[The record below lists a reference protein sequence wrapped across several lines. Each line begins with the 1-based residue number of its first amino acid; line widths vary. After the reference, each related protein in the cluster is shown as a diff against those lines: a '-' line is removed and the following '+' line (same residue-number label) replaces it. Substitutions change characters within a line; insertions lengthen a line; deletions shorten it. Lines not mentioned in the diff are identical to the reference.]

1 MEILTEN
8 PLIIVAI
15 ILALLAF
22 IAYKLSKTGNKKSN
36 KNADAKV
43 AKKEELNA
51 DENKSDLGE
60 ESQENIEKT
69 EIETEKTNKSN
80 KKKKLKRLKPEI
92 TKVYEK
98 KQLQTT
104 SESMT
109 KILEEKNSKEEEILK
124 SMQFVKSSN
133 NVAKLKPLTA
143 SEIEAREAKILEAEM
158 QKFENADNNLQEADF
173 FNEKLDDSLKSS
185 HFDRTRRLSKMI
197 KNNELD
203 DLFCSH
209 ISEKYMKMDDIQ
221 KHLRNC
227 DEIQE
232 KLFHRVAE
240 TLANSEMK
248 VSVDDNGN
256 VKDQDSKESKLA
268 MQESKRRELLAKFMT
283 ETSQEEIQA
292 ECDVDELMQEEI
304 DLSAKNILVVDA
316 ILKRKGKKSVCK

>member
-1 MEILTEN
+1 MEILMQN
-8 PLIIVAI
+8 PLIIVAVL
-15 ILALLAF
+15 LALLAF
-22 IAYKLSKTGNKKSN
+22 IAYKLSKTGNKKSS
-36 KNADAKV
+36 KKTDANV
-43 AKKEELNA
+43 AKKEESKDSETKA
-51 DENKSDLGE
+51 DLGE
-60 ESQENIEKT
+60 KGQENIEKT
-69 EIETEKTNKSN
+69 ETETPSKSSE
-80 KKKKLKRLKPEI
+80 KKKLKRLKPEI

-104 SESMT
+104 SESMN

-133 NVAKLKPLTA
+133 NISKLKPLTA
-143 SEIEAREAKILEAEM
+143 SEIEAREAKILEEEI
-158 QKFENADNNLQEADF
+158 QKFKNADGDVQETNF

-197 KNNELD
+197 KNGELD

-248 VSVDDNGN
+248 VSVDDNGS
-256 VKDQDSKESKLA
+256 VKDQENKESKLA

-283 ETSQEEIQA
+283 ESSQEEMQA
-292 ECDVDELMQEEI
+292 ECDIDELMQEEI

>member
-1 MEILTEN
+1 MEILMQN
-8 PLIIVAI
+8 PLIIVAVL
-15 ILALLAF
+15 LALLAF
-22 IAYKLSKTGNKKSN
+22 IAYKLSKSGNKKSS
-36 KNADAKV
+36 KKTDANV
-43 AKKEELNA
+43 AKKEESKDSETKA
-51 DENKSDLGE
+51 DLGE
-60 ESQENIEKT
+60 KGQENIEKT
-69 EIETEKTNKSN
+69 ETEKPNKSSE
-80 KKKKLKRLKPEI
+80 KKKLKRLKPEI

-104 SESMT
+104 SESMN

-133 NVAKLKPLTA
+133 NISKLKPLTA
-143 SEIEAREAKILEAEM
+143 SEIEAREAKILEEEM
-158 QKFENADNNLQEADF
+158 QKFKNADGDVQETNF

-197 KNNELD
+197 KNGELD

-256 VKDQDSKESKLA
+256 VKDQENKESKLA

-283 ETSQEEIQA
+283 ESSQEEMQA
-292 ECDVDELMQEEI
+292 ECDIDELMQEEI

>member
-1 MEILTEN
+1 MEILIEN
-8 PLIIVAI
+8 PLFVIVI
-15 ILALLAF
+15 LLLVLAL
-22 IAYKLSKTGNKKSN
+22 IAYKLSKSGNKKSS
-36 KNADAKV
+36 KESQVKTEIV
-43 AKKEELNA
+43 VKKDTNVSEG
-51 DENKSDLGE
+51 KSDLIE
-60 ESQENIEKT
+60 ENQTNIEQT
-69 EIETEKTNKSN
+69 EVDIEKTNKSRE
-80 KKKKLKRLKPEI
+80 KKRLKKLKPEI
-92 TKVYEK
+92 TKVYEQ

-104 SESMT
+104 DESMN

-124 SMQFVKSSN
+124 SMQFVKSSG
-133 NVAKLKPLTA
+133 NVSKLKPLTA
-143 SEIEAREAKILEAEM
+143 SEIEARETKILEEL
-158 QKFENADNNLQEADF
+158 KNFSSVSETDF
-173 FNEKLDDSLKSS
+173 FNQKVDDSLKSS

-197 KNNELD
+197 KNEELD

-248 VSVDDNGN
+248 VSVDGNGN
-256 VKDQDSKESKLA
+256 VNDQEDKES
-268 MQESKRRELLAKFMT
+268 MIVMRESKRRELLAKFMT
-283 ETSQEEIQA
+283 ESSQEEIRA

-316 ILKRKGKKSVCK
+316 ILKRKGKKSACK